1 MIRRKDL
8 YTSLSDSAFRQ
19 PEKIALVEAGTGR
32 KVTYAELLMK
42 VDRAADMFWEHGIR
56 KGDRVAVVHRNSID
70 VVVANYGLYKIGAI
84 CIPMNFMV
92 TKQEEIQ
99 FILNNAGAKA
109 IVTQQEFIR
118 HYLKAQPE
126 LPDLKYIFSTDT
138 IPETAQDKP
147 FVQLFWD
154 QIEKSTFHEATAGAC
169 AREED
174 DAFILYTSGTTGQ
187 PKGAM
192 VTHGN
197 LASNVISCAQI
208 FKIND
213 DDVFLCLLPM
223 FHSFAWTTCV
233 VIPLYLNLKVVIVA
247 NVMPATTWLSAMGS
261 ENVTLILA
269 VPQILAVL
277 SKEAKGLKQLYLRFW
292 PFKHVRFAVSGAAP
306 LTQEIKDRFEEKIG
320 VKILEGY
327 GLTETSPVVSVN
339 TEELQKIKSVG
350 PAIPAVSTIVLDE
363 DGNEVPRNCE
373 GELCVK
379 GPNVFRGYFGN
390 PQATKDAFTKDG
402 WFKTGDIVA
411 IDDDG
416 FIFIKD
422 RKKDMIIIKGLK
434 VFSAQV
440 EAIINSCPGIAEN
453 AIIGVPD
460 GKGGEFVKC
469 YAVKTEGATLTDN
482 DFRKFLKLNL
492 DNYKR
497 PRDFEFVEKLP
508 KNALNKVLK
517 RKLREE
523 AVAKIKEQLA
533 AAAAAGKPAE
543 TEAE

>member
-8 YTSLSDSAFRQ
+8 YTSLSDSAYRFPQ
-19 PEKIALVEAGTGR
+19 KVALVEAATG
-32 KVTYAELLMK
+32 KKLTYLDLLMQ

-56 KGDRVAVVHRNSID
+56 KGDRVAIVHRNAID
-70 VVVANYGLYKIGAI
+70 VVVASYGLYKIGAV

-99 FILNNAGAKA
+99 FILNNSGAKA
-109 IVTQQEFIR
+109 VVTQSEFIR
-118 HYLKAQPE
+118 HYLKAQPS

-138 IPETAQDKP
+138 IPDSAQDKP
-147 FVQLFWD
+147 FVQKFWE
-154 QIEKSTFHEATAGAC
+154 QIEKSTYHDETAGPC
-169 AREED
+169 ARTED

-187 PKGAM
+187 PKGAIL
-192 VTHGN
+192 THGN

-213 DDVFLCLLPM
+213 DDCFLCLLPM

-247 NVMPATTWLSAMGS
+247 NVMPAKTWLSAMGS
-261 ENVTLILA
+261 EKVTLILA

-277 SKEAKGLKQLYLRFW
+277 SKEAKGFKRLYLQFW
-292 PFKHVRFAVSGAAP
+292 PFKNVRFAVSGAAP
-306 LTQEIKDRFEEKIG
+306 LTQEIKDRFEQKIG

-350 PAIPAVSTIVLDE
+350 PAIPAVSTIVLDDE
-363 DGNEVPRNCE
+363 GNEVPRNHE

-390 PQATKDAFTKDG
+390 PQATRDAFTKDG
-402 WFKTGDIVA
+402 WFKTGDIVSV
-411 IDDDG
+411 DDDG

-440 EAIINSCPGIAEN
+440 EAIINSCPGIEES

-460 GKGGEFVKC
+460 GKGGEFIKC
-469 YAVKTEGATLTDN
+469 YAVKAEGSTLTD
-482 DFRKFLKLNL
+482 DQFRKFLKQNL

-497 PRDFEFVEKLP
+497 PRDFEFMDELP
-508 KNALNKVLK
+508 KNSLRKVLK
-517 RKLREE
+517 RKLREDALE
-523 AVAKIKEQLA
+523 KMKQRA
-533 AAAAAGKPAE
+533 AAAPHEEEAAE
-543 TEAE
+543 

>member
-8 YTSLSDSAFRQ
+8 YTSLSDSAYRFPQ
-19 PEKIALVEAGTGR
+19 KVALVEAATG
-32 KVTYAELLMK
+32 KKLTYLDLLMQ

-56 KGDRVAVVHRNSID
+56 KGDRVAIVHRNAID
-70 VVVANYGLYKIGAI
+70 VVVASYGLYKIGAV

-99 FILNNAGAKA
+99 FILNNSGAKA
-109 IVTQQEFIR
+109 VVTQSEFIR
-118 HYLKAQPE
+118 HYLKAQPS

-138 IPETAQDKP
+138 IPESAQDKP
-147 FVQLFWD
+147 FVQKFWE
-154 QIEKSTFHEATAGAC
+154 QIEKSTYHDETAGPC
-169 AREED
+169 ARTED

-187 PKGAM
+187 PKGAIL
-192 VTHGN
+192 THGN

-213 DDVFLCLLPM
+213 DDCFLCLLPM

-247 NVMPATTWLSAMGS
+247 NVMPAKTWLSAMGS
-261 ENVTLILA
+261 EKVTLILA

-277 SKEAKGLKQLYLRFW
+277 SKEAKGFKRLYLQFW
-292 PFKHVRFAVSGAAP
+292 PFKNVRFAVSGAAP
-306 LTQEIKDRFEEKIG
+306 LTQEIKDRFEQKIG

-350 PAIPAVSTIVLDE
+350 PAIPAVSTIVLDDE
-363 DGNEVPRNCE
+363 GNEVPRNHE

-390 PQATKDAFTKDG
+390 PQATRDAFTKDG
-402 WFKTGDIVA
+402 WFKTGDIVSV
-411 IDDDG
+411 DDDG

-440 EAIINSCPGIAEN
+440 EAIINSCPGIEES

-460 GKGGEFVKC
+460 GKGGEFIKC
-469 YAVKTEGATLTDN
+469 YAVKAEGSTLTD
-482 DFRKFLKLNL
+482 DQFRKFLKQNL

-497 PRDFEFVEKLP
+497 PRDFEFMDELP
-508 KNALNKVLK
+508 KNSLRKVLK
-517 RKLREE
+517 RKLREDALE
-523 AVAKIKEQLA
+523 KMKQRA
-533 AAAAAGKPAE
+533 AAAPHEEEAAE
-543 TEAE
+543 

>member
-8 YTSLSDSAFRQ
+8 YTSLSDSAYRFPQ
-19 PEKIALVEAGTGR
+19 KVALVEASTGK
-32 KVTYAELLMK
+32 KVTYLELLMQ

-56 KGDRVAVVHRNSID
+56 KGDRVGIAHRNSID
-70 VVVANYGLYKIGAI
+70 VVVANYGLYKIGAV

-99 FILNNAGAKA
+99 FILNNSGAKA
-109 IVTQQEFIR
+109 VVTQGEFIR
-118 HYLKAQPE
+118 HYLKAQPA

-138 IPETAQDKP
+138 IPESAADKP
-147 FVQLFWD
+147 FVQKFWE
-154 QIEKSTFHEATAGAC
+154 QINKSTYHDETAGPC
-169 AREED
+169 ARTED

-192 VTHGN
+192 ITHGN

-213 DDVFLCLLPM
+213 DDCFLCLLPM

-247 NVMPATTWLSAMGS
+247 NVMPAKTWLSAMGS
-261 ENVTLILA
+261 EKVTLILA

-277 SKEAKGLKQLYLRFW
+277 SKEAKGFKRLYLQFW
-292 PFKHVRFAVSGAAP
+292 PFKNVRFAVSGAAP
-306 LTQEIKDRFEEKIG
+306 LTQEIKDRFEQKIG

-350 PAIPAVSTIVLDE
+350 PAIPAVSTLVVDDE
-363 DGNEVPRNCE
+363 GHEVPRNCE

-390 PQATKDAFTKDG
+390 PQATKDAFTEDG

-440 EAIINSCPGIAEN
+440 EAIINSCPGIEES

-460 GKGGEFVKC
+460 GKGGEFIKC
-469 YAVKTEGATLTDN
+469 YAVKQDGSELTD
-482 DFRKFLKLNL
+482 DQFRKFLKQNL

-497 PRDFEFVEKLP
+497 PRDFEFVEELP
-508 KNALNKVLK
+508 KNSLRKVLK
-517 RKLREE
+517 RKLRED
-523 AVAKIKEQLA
+523 AVAKMKQRAEQTA
-533 AAAAAGKPAE
+533 PE
-543 TEAE
+543 EA

>member
-8 YTSLSDSAFRQ
+8 YTSLSDSAYRFPQ
-19 PEKIALVEAGTGR
+19 KIALVEAATGK
-32 KVTYAELLMK
+32 KVTYLDLLMQ

-56 KGDRVAVVHRNSID
+56 KGDRVAIAHRNAID
-70 VVVANYGLYKIGAI
+70 VVVANYGLYKIGAVA
-84 CIPMNFMV
+84 IPMNFMV
-92 TKQEEIQ
+92 TKQEELL
-99 FILNNAGAKA
+99 FILNNSGAKA
-109 IVTQQEFIR
+109 VVTQAEFIR
-118 HYLKAQPE
+118 HYLKARAS

-138 IPETAQDKP
+138 IPESAQDDP
-147 FVQLFWD
+147 HVQKFWE
-154 QIEKSTFHEATAGAC
+154 QINKSTYHDETAGPC
-169 AREED
+169 ARTED

-187 PKGAM
+187 PKGAIL
-192 VTHGN
+192 THGN

-208 FKIND
+208 FKITD
-213 DDVFLCLLPM
+213 EDCFLCLLPM

-247 NVMPATTWLSAMGS
+247 NIMPAKTWLSAMGS

-277 SKEAKGLKQLYLRFW
+277 SKEAKGFKRLYLQFW
-292 PFKHVRFAVSGAAP
+292 PFKNVRFAVSGAAP
-306 LTQEIKDRFEEKIG
+306 LTQEIKDRFEKKIG

-350 PAIPAVSTIVLDE
+350 PAIPSVSTIVLDDE
-363 DGNEVPRNCE
+363 GNEVPRNHE

-390 PQATKDAFTKDG
+390 PQATRDAFTKDG
-402 WFKTGDIVA
+402 WFKTGDIVSV
-411 IDDDG
+411 DDDG

-440 EAIINSCPGIAEN
+440 EATIASCPGIEEC
-453 AIIGVPD
+453 AIVGVPD

-469 YAVKTEGATLTDN
+469 YAVKKEGAELTDEQ
-482 DFRKFLKLNL
+482 FRKFLKQNL
-492 DNYKR
+492 DTYKR
-497 PRDFEFVEKLP
+497 PRTFEFVDGLP
-508 KNALNKVLK
+508 KNSLNKVLK
-517 RKLREE
+517 RKLREDAVEKMKQHAELAGPE
-523 AVAKIKEQLA
+523 AGA
-533 AAAAAGKPAE
+533 
-543 TEAE
+543 

>member
-8 YTSLSDSAFRQ
+8 YTALSDSAFRM
-19 PEKIALVEAGTGR
+19 PDKIALVEAGTNK
-32 KVTYAELLMK
+32 KVSFHELLMQ
-42 VDRAADMFWEHGIR
+42 VDRAADMYFEHGIR
-56 KGDRVAVVHRNSID
+56 KGDRVAIAHRNAID
-70 VVVANYGLYKIGAI
+70 TVVANFALYKLGAVS
-84 CIPMNFMV
+84 IPMNFMV
-92 TKQEEIQ
+92 TKAEEIE

-109 IVTQQEFIR
+109 VVTQAEFIR
-118 HYLKAQPE
+118 HYVKCSVNIPSLQ
-126 LPDLKYIFSTDT
+126 YIFTTDE
-138 IPETAQDKP
+138 IPSSAAECDK
-147 FVQLFWD
+147 VQLFWE
-154 QIEKSTFHEATAGAC
+154 QIEKSTAHEETASAQAGL
-169 AREED
+169 D
-174 DAFILYTSGTTGQ
+174 DLAFILYTSGTTGL

-192 VTHGN
+192 LTHGN

-208 FKIND
+208 FKIMD

-233 VIPLYLNLKVVIVA
+233 VIPMYLNLKVVIVA
-247 NVMPATTWLSAMGS
+247 NVMPASKWLGAMGT

-269 VPQILAVL
+269 VPQIYAVL

-292 PFKHVRFAVSGAAP
+292 PFKNVRFAVSGAAP
-306 LTQEIKDRFEEKIG
+306 LTQEIKNRFEEKMG
-320 VKILEGY
+320 VPILEGY

-350 PAIPAVSTIVLDE
+350 PAIPAVSTLVVDDE
-363 DGNEVPRNCE
+363 GHEVPRNHE

-379 GPNVFRGYFGN
+379 GPNLFKGYWGN
-390 PQATKDAFTKDG
+390 EKATKDAFTEDG
-402 WFKTGDIVA
+402 WFKTGDIVE

-440 EAIINSCPGIAEN
+440 EAIICEHPAIEEC

-460 GKGGEFVKC
+460 GRGGEFIKL
-469 YAVKTEGATLTDN
+469 YAVKKEGVEVSDAE
-482 DFRKFLKLNL
+482 FRKFLKLHL

-497 PRDFEFVEKLP
+497 PRDFEFVESLP
-508 KNALNKVLK
+508 KNALRKVLK
-517 RKLREE
+517 RKLRED
-523 AVAKIKEQLA
+523 AVAKLA
-533 AAAAAGKPAE
+533 ARTAAQPE
-543 TEAE
+543 TEDSVA

>member
-8 YTSLSDSAFRQ
+8 YTSLSDSAYRFPQ
-19 PEKIALVEAGTGR
+19 KVALVEAATG
-32 KVTYAELLMK
+32 KKLTYLDLLMQ

-56 KGDRVAVVHRNSID
+56 KGDRVAIAHRNAID
-70 VVVANYGLYKIGAI
+70 VVVANYGLYKIGAVA
-84 CIPMNFMV
+84 IPMNFMV
-92 TKQEEIQ
+92 TKQEELL
-99 FILNNAGAKA
+99 FILNNSGAKA
-109 IVTQQEFIR
+109 VVTQAEFIR
-118 HYLKAQPE
+118 HYLKAQPS

-138 IPETAQDKP
+138 IPQSAQDKP
-147 FVQLFWD
+147 FVQKFWE
-154 QIEKSTFHEATAGAC
+154 QIEKSTYHEETAGPC
-169 AREED
+169 ARTED

-187 PKGAM
+187 PKGAIL
-192 VTHGN
+192 THGN

-208 FKIND
+208 FKITD
-213 DDVFLCLLPM
+213 EDCFLCLLPM

-247 NVMPATTWLSAMGS
+247 NIMPAKTWLSAMGS
-261 ENVTLILA
+261 EKVTLILA

-277 SKEAKGLKQLYLRFW
+277 SKEAKGFKRLYLQFW
-292 PFKHVRFAVSGAAP
+292 PFKNVRFAVSGAAP
-306 LTQEIKDRFEEKIG
+306 LTQEIKDRFEKKIG

-363 DGNEVPRNCE
+363 DGNEVPRNHE

-390 PQATKDAFTKDG
+390 PQATRDAFTKDG
-402 WFKTGDIVA
+402 WFKTGDIVSV
-411 IDDDG
+411 DEDG

-440 EAIINSCPGIAEN
+440 EAIINSCPGIEES

-469 YAVKTEGATLTDN
+469 YAVKKERAELTD
-482 DFRKFLKLNL
+482 DQFRKFLKQNL

-497 PRDFEFVEKLP
+497 PRDFEFVDSLP
-508 KNALNKVLK
+508 RNSLNKVLK
-517 RKLREE
+517 RELRKDAVEKLKLRAENMHAE
-523 AVAKIKEQLA
+523 ADAQ
-533 AAAAAGKPAE
+533 
-543 TEAE
+543 

>member
-8 YTSLSDSAFRQ
+8 YTSLSDSAYRFPQ
-19 PEKIALVEAGTGR
+19 KVALVEASTGK
-32 KVTYAELLMK
+32 KVTYLELLMQ

-56 KGDRVAVVHRNSID
+56 KGDRVGIAHRNSID
-70 VVVANYGLYKIGAI
+70 VVVANYGLYKIGAV

-99 FILNNAGAKA
+99 FILNNSGAKA
-109 IVTQQEFIR
+109 VVTQGEFIR
-118 HYLKAQPE
+118 HYLKAQPA

-138 IPETAQDKP
+138 IPESAADKP
-147 FVQLFWD
+147 FVQKFWE
-154 QIEKSTFHEATAGAC
+154 QINKSTYHDETAGPC
-169 AREED
+169 ARTED

-192 VTHGN
+192 ITHGN

-213 DDVFLCLLPM
+213 DDCFLCLLPM

-247 NVMPATTWLSAMGS
+247 NVMPAKTWLSAMGS
-261 ENVTLILA
+261 EKVTLILA

-277 SKEAKGLKQLYLRFW
+277 SKEAKGFKRLYLQFW
-292 PFKHVRFAVSGAAP
+292 PFKNVRFAVSGAAP

-320 VKILEGY
+320 VPILEGY

-350 PAIPAVSTIVLDE
+350 PAIPAVSMIVLDD
-363 DGNEVPRNCE
+363 DGKEVPRNSE

-379 GPNVFRGYFGN
+379 GPNVFRGYWGN
-390 PQATKDAFTKDG
+390 ETASRDAFTEDG
-402 WFKTGDIVA
+402 WFKTGDIVTV
-411 IDDDG
+411 DDDG

-440 EAIINSCPGIAEN
+440 EAIICEHPAIEEC

-460 GKGGEFVKC
+460 GRGGEFIKL
-469 YAVKTEGATLTDN
+469 YAVKKEGVELNEAE
-482 DFRKFLKLNL
+482 FRKFLKTHL

-497 PRDFEFVEKLP
+497 PRDFEFVEALP
-508 KNALNKVLK
+508 KNALRKVLK
-517 RKLREE
+517 RELRKD
-523 AVAKIKEQLA
+523 AVAKLA
-533 AAAAAGKPAE
+533 TRGVAATAE
-543 TEAE
+543 EPLA

>member
-8 YTSLSDSAFRQ
+8 YTSLSDSAYRFPQ
-19 PEKIALVEAGTGR
+19 KVALVEAATGK
-32 KVTYAELLMK
+32 KVTYLELLMQ

-56 KGDRVAVVHRNSID
+56 KGDRVGIAHRNSID
-70 VVVANYGLYKIGAI
+70 VVVANYGLYKIGAV

-99 FILNNAGAKA
+99 FILNNSGAKA
-109 IVTQQEFIR
+109 VVTQGEFIR
-118 HYLKAQPE
+118 HYLKAQPA

-138 IPETAQDKP
+138 IPESAADKP
-147 FVQLFWD
+147 FVQKFWE
-154 QIEKSTFHEATAGAC
+154 QIDKSTYHDETAGPC
-169 AREED
+169 ARTED
-174 DAFILYTSGTTGQ
+174 DAFILYTSGTTGL

-192 VTHGN
+192 ITHGN

-213 DDVFLCLLPM
+213 DDCFLCLLPM

-247 NVMPATTWLSAMGS
+247 NVMPAKTWLSAMGS
-261 ENVTLILA
+261 EKVTLILA

-277 SKEAKGLKQLYLRFW
+277 SKEAKGFKRLYLQFW
-292 PFKHVRFAVSGAAP
+292 PFKNVRFAVSGAAP
-306 LTQEIKDRFEEKIG
+306 LTQEIKDRFEQKIG

-350 PAIPAVSTIVLDE
+350 PAIPAVSTLVVDDE
-363 DGNEVPRNCE
+363 GNEVPRNCE

-390 PQATKDAFTKDG
+390 PQATKDAFTEDG
-402 WFKTGDIVA
+402 WFKTGDIVS

-440 EAIINSCPGIAEN
+440 EAIINSCPGIEES

-460 GKGGEFVKC
+460 GKGGEFIKC
-469 YAVKTEGATLTDN
+469 YAVKQDGAELTD
-482 DFRKFLKLNL
+482 DQFRKFLKQNL

-497 PRDFEFVEKLP
+497 PRDFEFVEELP
-508 KNALNKVLK
+508 KNSLRKVLK
-517 RKLREE
+517 RKLRED
-523 AVAKIKEQLA
+523 AVAKMKQRAEQTS
-533 AAAAAGKPAE
+533 AE
-543 TEAE
+543 EA